1 MLCSQ
6 DSFATRRASIANL
19 DVVTVEVLASLLT
32 GRLVVG
38 RVGELPA
45 PPSPTRLGMR
55 VIVAPGDVAPI
66 EIDHPALF
74 LSKPGAGALAAA
86 RTAEADEAACR
97 MEGVRR
103 AVAAIPNDRAMP
115 NWRRRLVAGQV
126 PSLRSRPAFR
136 LSMSAGAETRRYG
149 N

>member
-1 MLCSQ
+1 MGHPLFGAC
-6 DSFATRRASIANL
+6 
-19 DVVTVEVLASLLT
+19 
-32 GRLVVG
+32 
-38 RVGELPA
+38 LPEQA
-45 PPSPTRLGMR
+45 VMR

-115 NWRRRLVAGQV
+115 NCGL
-126 PSLRSRPAFR
+126 
-136 LSMSAGAETRRYG
+136 
-149 N
+149 

>member
-103 AVAAIPNDRAMP
+103 AVAAIPNDRAIP
-115 NWRRRLVAGQV
+115 NWRLRLVAGQM
-126 PSLRSRPAFR
+126 PSLRDPRQH
-136 LSMSAGAETRRYG
+136 SA
-149 N
+149 

>member
-1 MLCSQ
+1 
-6 DSFATRRASIANL
+6 
-19 DVVTVEVLASLLT
+19 
-32 GRLVVG
+32 
-38 RVGELPA
+38 
-45 PPSPTRLGMR
+45 MR

-115 NWRRRLVAGQV
+115 NCG
-126 PSLRSRPAFR
+126 
-136 LSMSAGAETRRYG
+136 YG
-149 N
+149 